1 MNKFLQYLSYVPVVL
16 KRLAHLITH
25 LFCDIDYCK
34 DGDDN
39 A

>member
-1 MNKFLQYLSYVPVVL
+1 MSKFLQYLAYIPAVL

-25 LFCDIDYCK
+25 LFCDIDNCM